1 MTLSGDAPPRSLRT
15 VKDAL
20 EQKAD
25 ERGEETFLQFDGE
38 ELSYAGLD
46 RRANTIANALA
57 ERGVEK
63 GDTVCLFLYNSMPYV
78 TTYFAL
84 AKLGAVVAPID
95 TRFTGETLSLVLSE
109 TDASTIL
116 IDADTREEY
125 ESIREEVG
133 NITSEYFVGDQP
145 SERPYRPFETLLDGD
160 DTAPPDVTVDETDTL
175 SVTFVQRYATEQPKG
190 VLLPHYSY
198 INTGWEVAANL
209 FEFDA
214 SDQVFTTLPLYS
226 IFTFQLGVVGA
237 LLGDARIALSGPFD
251 PDRFWEQVD
260 RYGAT
265 IILYLGR
272 MLSVLYNQD
281 TQQAHEDNP
290 VDLAIGHGFG
300 FGTDE
305 TLIENFEDRFD
316 ITVLEGYGVT
326 QTATIATYNTP
337 DDRRIGSSGRP
348 VSYVN
353 VQIVDDNDWP
363 VPTGESGEIVVR
375 PTRPNTML
383 QGYRDDPEGT
393 VELTRNQWIHSGD
406 IGYMDEDG
414 YLHFVANRDNSIYRG
429 RIAGRISSLEI
440 ESVINSQPDVR
451 ESAVVGV
458 ENEGGSE
465 AIKAVVVPRDGSDLN
480 PVDVCRH
487 CEQQLPYLKVP
498 RYIDIRAELPRDAAG
513 KIRKDELRSTP
524 RQETWDRESGYEL
537 SR

>member
-1 MTLSGDAPPRSLRT
+1 MTENAPPRSIRT

-20 EQKAD
+20 EWKAG
-25 ERGEETFLQFDGE
+25 EHGEEPFIHYGDGTHTFAD
-38 ELSYAGLD
+38 LD
-46 RRANTIANALA
+46 QRANVIANALA
-57 ERGVEK
+57 SRGVEP
-63 GDTVCLFLYNSMPYV
+63 GETVSLFLYNSLEYV
-78 TTYFAL
+78 STYFAL
-84 AKLGAVVAPID
+84 AKLGAVAAPID

-109 TDASTIL
+109 TDASTIV
-116 IDADTREEY
+116 IDEQTRDEY
-125 ESIREEVG
+125 EQVRDDVS
-133 NITSEYFVGDQP
+133 NITTEYFVGEQP
-145 SERPYRPFETLLDGD
+145 SGRPYRSFETLLQADGA
-160 DTAPPDVTVDETDTL
+160 TPPDVAVSETDAL
-175 SVTFVQRYATEQPKG
+175 SVTFVQRYATEEPKG

-198 INTGWEVAANL
+198 INTGWEVCANL
-209 FEFDA
+209 FDIDA
-214 SDQVFTTLPLYS
+214 DDRVFTTLPLYS
-226 IFTFQLGVVGA
+226 IFTFQLGVMGS
-237 LLGDARIALSGPFD
+237 LLGEAQIALAGPFD

-260 RYGAT
+260 RHEAT

-272 MLSVLYNQD
+272 MLSVLYNQASD
-281 TQQAHEDNP
+281 QAREDNP

-348 VSYVN
+348 VSYAN

-393 VELTRNQWIHSGD
+393 VELCRNQWIHSGD

-440 ESVINSQPDVR
+440 ESVINSQPAVR

-465 AIKAVVVPRDGSDLN
+465 AIKAVVVPEDDADLN
-480 PVDVCRH
+480 PVDICRH

-498 RYIDIRAELPRDAAG
+498 RYIDIRSELPRNPSG
-513 KIRKDELRSTP
+513 KIRKDTLRSTA
-524 RQETWDRESGYEL
+524 RHDTWDRESGYEL

>member
-1 MTLSGDAPPRSLRT
+1 MSDSAPPRSVRT

-20 EQKAD
+20 ESKA
-25 ERGEETFLQFDGE
+25 EKRGEQTFLQYGDQS
-38 ELSYAGLD
+38 LSLAGLNE
-46 RRANTIANALA
+46 RANTIANALA
-57 ERGVEK
+57 DRGVEP
-63 GDTVCLFLYNSMPYV
+63 GETVCLFLYNSMEYV

-84 AKLGAVVAPID
+84 AKLGAIVAPID

-109 TDASTIL
+109 TDASTIFL
-116 IDADTREEY
+116 DADTREEY
-125 ESIREEVG
+125 EHVRDDVA
-133 NITSEYFVGDQP
+133 NITTEYFVGEQP
-145 SERPYRPFETLLDGD
+145 NNRPYRRFETLRTGD
-160 DTAPPDVTVDETDTL
+160 PSSPPDVSVSETDTL
-175 SVTFVQRYATEQPKG
+175 SVTFIQRYATEEPKG

-198 INTGWEVAANL
+198 INTGWEVCANL
-209 FEFDA
+209 FDFDS
-214 SDQVFTTLPLYS
+214 SDRIFTTLPLYS
-226 IFTFQLGVVGA
+226 IFTVQLGIMGA
-237 LLGDARIALSGPFD
+237 LLGDSRIALSKPFD
-251 PDRFWEQVD
+251 PDTFWDLVE
-260 RYGAT
+260 RYDAS

-272 MLSVLYNQD
+272 MLSVLYNQATD
-281 TQQAHEDNP
+281 QTREANP

-305 TLIENFEDRFD
+305 TLIENFEERFD

-326 QTATIATYNTP
+326 QTATVATYNTP

-348 VSYVN
+348 VSYAN

-363 VPTGESGEIVVR
+363 VSPGETGEIVIR

-383 QGYRDDPEGT
+383 QGYRDDHEST
-393 VELTRNQWIHSGD
+393 VELCRNQWIHSGD

-440 ESVINSQPDVR
+440 ESVINAQSDVR

-458 ENEGGSE
+458 ESEGGSE
-465 AIKAVVVPRDGSDLN
+465 AIKAVVVPREGVDLN
-480 PVDVCRH
+480 PVDICRH

-498 RYIDIRAELPRDAAG
+498 RYIDIRSELPRNASG
-513 KIRKDELRSTP
+513 KIRKGELRSTA
-524 RQETWDRESGYEL
+524 RQDTWDRESGYEL

>member
-1 MTLSGDAPPRSLRT
+1 MTTDDTVPPQSLRT
-15 VKDAL
+15 VKDAV
-20 EQKAD
+20 ETKAREHGEKTFIQYDGD
-25 ERGEETFLQFDGE
+25 ELT
-38 ELSYAGLD
+38 YAGLD
-46 RRANTIANALA
+46 RRSNAIANALSS
-57 ERGVEK
+57 RGIEP
-63 GDTVCLFLYNSMPYV
+63 GDTVCLFLYNSLPYV
-78 TTYFAL
+78 TTYLAL
-84 AKLGAVVAPID
+84 AKLGAVAAPID

-116 IDADTREEY
+116 IDSRTRHEY
-125 ESIREEVG
+125 ESVREEVP
-133 NITSEYFVGDQP
+133 NITSEYFVGHQP
-145 SERPYRPFETLLDGD
+145 PDRSYRAFETLLSAEEA
-160 DTAPPDVTVDETDTL
+160 APPDVTVSETDSL
-175 SVTFVQRYATEQPKG
+175 SVTFIQRYATEQPKG
-190 VLLPHYSY
+190 VLLPQYSY
-198 INTGWEVAANL
+198 INTGWEVSDNL

-214 SDQVFTTLPLYS
+214 DDQLFTTLPLYS
-226 IFTFQLGVVGA
+226 IFTFQLGVMGA

-251 PDRFWEQVD
+251 PDRFWQQVD
-260 RYGAT
+260 RHEAT

-272 MLSVLYNQD
+272 MLSVLYNQR
-281 TQQAHEDNP
+281 TEHRHENNP

-348 VSYVN
+348 VSYAN

-383 QGYRDDPEGT
+383 QGYRDDPEET
-393 VELTRNQWIHSGD
+393 VELCRNQWIHSGD
-406 IGYMDEDG
+406 IGYLDEDG

-440 ESVINSQPDVR
+440 ESVINSQPSVR

-458 ENEGGSE
+458 ENESGSE
-465 AIKAVVVPRDGSDLN
+465 AIKAVVVPQEDADLN
-480 PVDVCRH
+480 PVDICRH

-498 RYIDIRAELPRDAAG
+498 RYIDIRSELPRNPSG
-513 KIRKDELRSTP
+513 KIRKGELRSTA
-524 RQETWDRESGYEL
+524 RQDTWDRESGYEL

>member
-1 MTLSGDAPPRSLRT
+1 MTTEADAPPHSLRT

-20 EQKAD
+20 QTKAD
-25 ERGEETFLQFDGE
+25 EHGEETFIHFEDE
-38 ELSYAGLD
+38 TLSYAALD
-46 RRANTIANALA
+46 RRANTIANGLA
-57 ERGVEK
+57 DRGVEP

-84 AKLGAVVAPID
+84 AKLGAVAAPID

-109 TDASTIL
+109 TEASTIL
-116 IDADTREEY
+116 IDAATREEY
-125 ESIREEVG
+125 EHVRDDVS
-133 NITSEYFVGDQP
+133 NITTEYFVGEQP
-145 SERPYRPFETLLDGD
+145 NERPYRAFESLLTGD
-160 DTAPPDVTVDETDTL
+160 ASSPPDVTVSETDTL
-175 SVTFVQRYATEQPKG
+175 SVTFVQRYATEEPKG

-209 FEFDA
+209 FEFDE
-214 SDQVFTTLPLYS
+214 DDCVFTTLPLYS
-226 IFTFQLGVVGA
+226 IFTSQLGVMGS
-237 LLGDARIALSGPFD
+237 LLGDARIALAGPFD
-251 PDRFWEQVD
+251 PDRFWGQVEQ
-260 RYGAT
+260 YGAT

-272 MLSVLYNQD
+272 MLSVLYNQESER
-281 TQQAHEDNP
+281 ARRDNP

-300 FGTDE
+300 FGTDK

-326 QTATIATYNTP
+326 QTATVATYNTP

-375 PTRPNTML
+375 PTRPNTMI
-383 QGYRDDPEGT
+383 QGYRGDPAGT

-406 IGYMDEDG
+406 IGYLDEDG

-429 RIAGRISSLEI
+429 RIAGRISALEI
-440 ESVINSQPDVR
+440 ESVINSQAAVR

-458 ENEGGSE
+458 ESEGGSE
-465 AIKAVVVPRDGSDLN
+465 AIKAVVVPREGADLN
-480 PVDVCRH
+480 PVEVCRH

-498 RYIDIRAELPRDAAG
+498 RYVAVRSELPRDGSG
-513 KIRKDELRSTP
+513 KIRKDELRSTA
-524 RQETWDRESGYEL
+524 RQDTWDRESGYEL